1 MIKKTIFLFLS
12 FLAITPLPTLAQTPA
27 PLAPL
32 EEEISLRP
40 YLKSAETLVI
50 TENLNSDTYL
60 AGGTVQ
66 FDAEII
72 ADLHL
77 AGGTVTING
86 PIHGRLIIA
95 GGTVIINSTIDAG
108 VIVLGGSVH
117 FTKESILK
125 SYLLTAGGTINLE
138 GPVEGEVKAGGG
150 SITLN
155 NTITGPVT
163 LAGDNQ
169 TVGPET
175 ILYSHL
181 TVFGP
186 ENSLKIDDQAILSQG
201 FEFKQSPKPSWDKN
215 LAKDF
220 QNKVE
225 LSAHISSS
233 VFTLLSSLLVG
244 WLLLKIFDQ
253 KLIDKLL
260 KNQEKNWLRLTL
272 TGLLWL
278 IITLP
283 LTLFLLLTV
292 LGIPL
297 IGLWWLLTLLA
308 AFLSRFWV
316 ALLLGHTLFLPKEK
330 IWEIKS
336 LALGL
341 LAIEALGL
349 IPFLGSLTK
358 LITLALGLG
367 LQYRYLKTL
376 KTS

>member
-66 FDAEII
+66 FDAEIN

-163 LAGDNQ
+163 LAADNQ
-169 TVGPET
+169 TIGPQA
-175 ILYSHL
+175 ILYRHL

-201 FEFKQSPKPSWDKN
+201 FEFKQSPQPSWDKN
-215 LAKDF
+215 FAKNF

>member
-1 MIKKTIFLFLS
+1 MS
-12 FLAITPLPTLAQTPA
+12 
-27 PLAPL
+27 
-32 EEEISLRP
+32 
-40 YLKSAETLVI
+40 
-50 TENLNSDTYL
+50 
-60 AGGTVQ
+60 
-66 FDAEII
+66 
-72 ADLHL
+72 
-77 AGGTVTING
+77 
-86 PIHGRLIIA
+86 
-95 GGTVIINSTIDAG
+95 
-108 VIVLGGSVH
+108 
-117 FTKESILK
+117 
-125 SYLLTAGGTINLE
+125 
-138 GPVEGEVKAGGG
+138 KA
-150 SITLN
+150 SKN
-155 NTITGPVT
+155 F
-163 LAGDNQ
+163 Q
-169 TVGPET
+169 
-175 ILYSHL
+175 S
-181 TVFGP
+181 
-186 ENSLKIDDQAILSQG
+186 KI
-201 FEFKQSPKPSWDKN
+201 
-215 LAKDF
+215 
-220 QNKVE
+220 E

-272 TGLLWL
+272 AGLIWL

-316 ALLLGHTLFLPKEK
+316 ALLPKEK

-358 LITLALGLG
+358 LIPLALGLG
-367 LQYRYLKTL
+367 LQYRYLKPL
-376 KTS
+376 KTSQSL